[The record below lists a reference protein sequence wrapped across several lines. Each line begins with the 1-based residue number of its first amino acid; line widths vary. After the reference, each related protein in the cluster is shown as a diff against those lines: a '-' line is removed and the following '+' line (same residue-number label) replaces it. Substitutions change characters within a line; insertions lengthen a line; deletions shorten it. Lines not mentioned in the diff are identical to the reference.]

1 MNDMLL
7 RDTLIYEQLDYN
19 SDTGTPFHLAPVEIK
34 GLRLKGSTKVTTS
47 QSGDSTTSSIVF
59 RTAIKIPTGSKL
71 DGHTVMDSVKIN
83 SFGKYVHYLNYCK

>member
-19 SDTGTPFHLAPVEIK
+19 SDTNTSFLLAPVEIK

-59 RTAIKIPTGSKL
+59 RTAIKITKDSKIN
-71 DGHTVMDSVKIN
+71 GYTVMDSVKIN
-83 SFGKYVHYLNYCK
+83 CFGNYEHYLNYCK